1 MAESC
6 CGEPGVCQGQGPP
19 TAVGSV
25 LTTQVGV
32 KGEAVLRRSQ
42 VSSGAVGQFSS
53 MHRLSRSP
61 MGVWQGPQ
69 PGDRLG
75 NVKNFDVGQEMLASS
90 LPD

>member
-1 MAESC
+1 M
-6 CGEPGVCQGQGPP
+6 
-19 TAVGSV
+19 GSV

-42 VSSGAVGQFSS
+42 VSSGALGQFSS

-61 MGVWQGPQ
+61 MGVWQRPQ

>member
-1 MAESC
+1 
-6 CGEPGVCQGQGPP
+6 
-19 TAVGSV
+19 
-25 LTTQVGV
+25 
-32 KGEAVLRRSQ
+32 
-42 VSSGAVGQFSS
+42 
-53 MHRLSRSP
+53 

>member
-1 MAESC
+1 MVI
-6 CGEPGVCQGQGPP
+6 CGEPGVAKGRGLPQPW
-19 TAVGSV
+19 VSV
-25 LTTQVGV
+25 LATQAGV

-42 VSSGAVGQFSS
+42 VSSGAVGQFGS

-61 MGVWQGPQ
+61 MGVWQWPQ
-69 PGDRLG
+69 PGDQLG